1 MGGLNGMTSYQRTF
15 NMLDTFHFFVPKT
28 IILNFCEVLGRANPG
43 YCTQENRRLRH
54 WHRFHDLQR
63 R

>member
-1 MGGLNGMTSYQRTF
+1 MTSYQRTF

-28 IILNFCEVLGRANPG
+28 IILDFCEVLGRANPG